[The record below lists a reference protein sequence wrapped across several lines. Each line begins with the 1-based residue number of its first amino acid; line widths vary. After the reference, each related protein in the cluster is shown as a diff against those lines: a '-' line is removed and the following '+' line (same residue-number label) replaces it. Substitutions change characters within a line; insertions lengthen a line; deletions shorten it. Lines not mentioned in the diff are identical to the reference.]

1 MSSDSLGRGPV
12 PPGFW
17 RLNPER
23 SQLLSPKI
31 MILWIIENGED
42 GLLWVAVET
51 NPEGVAHVLTWRG
64 RYGGPPAP
72 VVGAGVEARLTC
84 PASEGIR
91 TEGEFA
97 GIGTFVEYCTLESD
111 GKRLVCRGQVNTGD
125 GVRTYLEDF
134 DWQGESPHAE
144 LLGR

>member
-1 MSSDSLGRGPV
+1 MNSDKVRPGPI
-12 PPGFW
+12 PPGVW

-23 SQLLSPKI
+23 SQLLAPKT
-31 MILWIIENGED
+31 MTLWIIENGEQ

-51 NPEGVAHVLTWRG
+51 SPQGQTHVLTWRG
-64 RYGGPPAP
+64 RYGGPAAP

-84 PASEGIR
+84 ALNEGIR

-97 GIGTFVEYCTLESD
+97 GLGTFVEFCTLESD
-111 GKRLVCRGQVNTGD
+111 GRRMVCRGEVQTND

-134 DWQGESPHAE
+134 DWQGASPHA
-144 LLGR
+144 GT